1 MLRGMLDVGK
11 EGHHRRV
18 RFSRYQIIEI
28 LIKNFF
34 YGMNE
39 DLLIE
44 YLCFNSII
52 TEGFIEIYY
61 IFEYYTLGCTK
72 FANFY
77 YIIVKLCFFF

>member
-1 MLRGMLDVGK
+1 M
-11 EGHHRRV
+11 
-18 RFSRYQIIEI
+18 IEI

-34 YGMNE
+34 YETNK

-61 IFEYYTLGCTK
+61 IFWILHLGEYE
-72 FANFY
+72 
-77 YIIVKLCFFF
+77 I